1 MKSEGKGLSGS
12 LRLVVGSLCFAIQLW
27 WEVPP
32 WVSVVV
38 PSSRSSG
45 GETVEV
51 RSSSSE
57 GLCAGRR
64 VNLSSLDLQLVKA
77 ALSCSGAEFQGR
89 EVAVADEFG
98 TSAGVVTVFGGG
110 QVVGGGEVVSGVAF
124 GPQEV
129 GCSAEDLTLGEGSC
143 LGSGGLPSF

>member
-1 MKSEGKGLSGS
+1 MSGS
-12 LRLVVGSLCFAIQLW
+12 LQLVVGSLCFAIQLW

-32 WVSVVV
+32 WVSVAV
-38 PSSRSSG
+38 PFSRSSG
-45 GETVEV
+45 GETLEV
-51 RSSSSE
+51 RSGSSE
-57 GLCAGRR
+57 GLCTGRR

-98 TSAGVVTVFGGG
+98 TSAGVVVTVFGGG
-110 QVVGGGEVVSGVAF
+110 QVVGGGKVVSGVAF
-124 GPQEV
+124 GPKEV

-143 LGSGGLPSF
+143 LGSGGHPSF

>member
-1 MKSEGKGLSGS
+1 MSGS
-12 LRLVVGSLCFAIQLW
+12 LQLVVGSLCFAIQLW

-32 WVSVVV
+32 WVSVAV
-38 PSSRSSG
+38 PFSRSSG
-45 GETVEV
+45 GETLEV
-51 RSSSSE
+51 RSGGSE
-57 GLCAGRR
+57 GLCTGRR

-98 TSAGVVTVFGGG
+98 TSAGVVVTVFGGG
-110 QVVGGGEVVSGVAF
+110 QVVGGGKVVSGVAF
-124 GPQEV
+124 GPKEV